1 LIAGDP
7 PHEPL
12 NPTPISLAVVRQ
24 ASAVLA
30 LLAISALCWI
40 FLIASE
46 RAMAA
51 MNGDGLLDRLMVVM
65 MQPSAVWSYLAA
77 TALMWLVMMI
87 AMMVPAVLPM
97 VVVYRGIYRGRDVGL
112 ATGAFVLGY
121 FAAWSMFALVAALLQ
136 WWLHTRGLID
146 GMSFAAGA
154 RAAALLFVLAGL
166 YQLSALKE
174 TCLTRCRSP
183 LGFFMAD
190 WRDGVQGAF
199 GMGARH
205 GSYCIGCCWLLMALM
220 FAGGTMSVL
229 TMAALSA
236 LILAERVLPAGPWPA
251 RLPGVA
257 LLALG
262 ALAWWRA

>member
-1 LIAGDP
+1 
-7 PHEPL
+7 
-12 NPTPISLAVVRQ
+12 
-24 ASAVLA
+24 
-30 LLAISALCWI
+30 
-40 FLIASE
+40 
-46 RAMAA
+46 MAA

-65 MQPSAVWSYLAA
+65 MQPSAVWPYLAA

-97 VVVYRGIYRGRDVGL
+97 VVVYRGVYRGHDVGF
-112 ATGAFVLGY
+112 ATAAFVFGY

-146 GMSFAAGA
+146 GMSFAASA
-154 RAAALLFVLAGL
+154 RAAAVLFLLAGL

-174 TCLTRCRSP
+174 ACLARCRSP

-190 WRDGVQGAF
+190 WRDGVTGAF

-205 GSYCIGCCWLLMALM
+205 GAYCIGCCWMLMALM

-257 LLALG
+257 LLAFGVLT
-262 ALAWWRA
+262 WWRA